1 MELQSGKIS
10 LSAQK
15 YFFFLFTLNKIP
27 RYTSRLSQLR
37 NQIQTGESC
46 NFTFNEMIFKNPDE
60 VWWLISRSGIKNFV
74 TDSNIRMLIKWVRHV
89 WSQQERLNIYKECH
103 PGLLYSSSDVNTPFL
118 VICSFKPTSQT
129 DTRINQS
136 NMQYFPRCDP
146 SHDVCLDIS
155 EAGDEDAVT
164 ALLTSS
170 QRTSE
175 VRTAGQKN
183 IMETSPWQS
192 QG

>member
-1 MELQSGKIS
+1 MKIS
-10 LSAQK
+10 
-15 YFFFLFTLNKIP
+15 FMFTLNKIS
-27 RYTSRLSQLR
+27 RQTSRLSQLK
-37 NQIQTGESC
+37 NQIQTAESC
-46 NFTFNEMIFKNPDE
+46 NFTSNEMIFKNPDE
-60 VWWLISRSGIKNFV
+60 VWWVISRSGIKNFV
-74 TDSNIRMLIKWVRHV
+74 TDSNIRMLIKWVRPV
-89 WSQQERLNIYKECH
+89 WSLEERLNIYKECH
-103 PGLLYSSSDVNTPFL
+103 VLAPCTSLWRQYPFPCHLLLQTNISGREGTE
-118 VICSFKPTSQT
+118 TSKNWHSYLSVQHA
-129 DTRINQS
+129 I
-136 NMQYFPRCDP
+136 FPEVWP

-175 VRTAGQKN
+175 VRTAGQEN